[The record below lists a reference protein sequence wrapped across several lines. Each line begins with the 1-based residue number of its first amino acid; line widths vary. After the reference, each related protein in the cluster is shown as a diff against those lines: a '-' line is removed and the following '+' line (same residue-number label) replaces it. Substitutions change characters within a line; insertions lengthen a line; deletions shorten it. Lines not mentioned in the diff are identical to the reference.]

1 MKEITGAGGP
11 ANLNDVAA
19 QRITRGRSAAH
30 AATPAA
36 IANRSRDNA
45 ALSINGRAMSI
56 MGELPNVRTELVTKM
71 SKLVNSPDYDLD
83 GEFSLA
89 LDKMLS
95 EL

>member
-11 ANLNDVAA
+11 ANLSDVAA
-19 QRITRGRSAAH
+19 NRINRGRSAAH
-30 AATPAA
+30 AANPAA

-56 MGELPNVRTELVTKM
+56 MGELPNVRTDLVTRL
-71 SKLVNSPDYDLD
+71 SKEVNDPNYDLD
-83 GEFSLA
+83 GQFSLA